1 MVPEIRLFVYSVFE
15 GLYER
20 EFIFNVSVPIY
31 LLIILEFSVRCICS
45 FFSKIV
51 QQIKCVPFL
60 LVYFAL
66 YFREIVDTT
75 WSFRQQFD
83 AILLYKTYI
92 KACTLNFNF
101 TYKVTEIISEIRA
114 PIVTV
119 GVHDPAAA
127 RKKEL
132 KVNLS

>member
-51 QQIKCVPFL
+51 
-60 LVYFAL
+60 
-66 YFREIVDTT
+66 
-75 WSFRQQFD
+75 
-83 AILLYKTYI
+83 
-92 KACTLNFNF
+92 
-101 TYKVTEIISEIRA
+101 
-114 PIVTV
+114 
-119 GVHDPAAA
+119 
-127 RKKEL
+127 
-132 KVNLS
+132 